1 MLSSQKLYI
10 HQIASKESIAEAV
23 VVEEMGKQKKKT
35 PQLKGEQTEKG
46 LDRFAGSSEEEAE
59 ESSDDNN
66 DESDVEKE
74 PLKESK
80 WDEGQEEESDD
91 GKDEESMSDDIEG
104 GSRDDEDEVMFA
116 SGMANAMSRI
126 LGTTSK
132 AGNASVVLSKTT
144 TPLQRMAL
152 KEKEHE
158 KEVREKRRANKER
171 NLAALHV
178 PLSVATTLT
187 GVDGSSGTVGKEL
200 EQERAHR
207 RVATRGVVAL
217 FNAIAQHQKKNEV
230 QESVQSSSKF
240 KTKEE
245 VKKMSKHGFLDMIKT
260 AAAAKTKEEEVKP
273 TKDSTRAP
281 KWNALQDNY
290 MLNSKLKDWD
300 KESSD
305 EGENEEVNE
314 DWSDEEGGPASKK
327 RRASVQ

>member
-1 MLSSQKLYI
+1 
-10 HQIASKESIAEAV
+10 
-23 VVEEMGKQKKKT
+23 
-35 PQLKGEQTEKG
+35 
-46 LDRFAGSSEEEAE
+46 
-59 ESSDDNN
+59 
-66 DESDVEKE
+66 VEKE
-74 PLKESK
+74 PITESRS
-80 WDEGQEEESDD
+80 DEASPEGASGG
-91 GKDEESMSDDIEG
+91 GKDDESVSDEIELG
-104 GSRDDEDEVMFA
+104 GRDDEDEVMFA

-171 NLAALHV
+171 NLTALHV
-178 PLSVATTLT
+178 PLSVATSSLT
-187 GVDGSSGTVGKEL
+187 NAAVSTGSVGKEL

-230 QESVQSSSKF
+230 QESALTSSGSSKS
-240 KTKEE
+240 KEE

-260 AAAAKTKEEEVKP
+260 AAAAKTKEEEVKQ
-273 TKDSTRAP
+273 TKDSAQAP
-281 KWNALQDNY
+281 KWNALQDDY

-305 EGENEEVNE
+305 EGENGEVND
-314 DWSDEEGGPASKK
+314 DWSDEEGGPTSKK
-327 RRASVQ
+327 RRVSAQ